1 MAKSAPRA
9 DQHFPPAELLFR
21 RVHRA
26 NVKSDKRVTLDAFAL
41 PDMSVNRES
50 HGAKAGTVGSSAEA
64 LSGFD
69 PADWGVVAFAVLDI
83 PPREPIWQDGT
94 LGHELLPR
102 HVPVPGNFA
111 HSEVRVF
118 RLVGENRVWLTPRSG
133 DGLGDDPDSAA
144 TRDPAP
150 LDPGFHQR
158 WRKRLALTARLVV
171 EPVAPTVDDQS

>member
-1 MAKSAPRA
+1 MAKLAPRA
-9 DQHFPPAELLFR
+9 DQHFPPDELLFR

-50 HGAKAGTVGSSAEA
+50 YRPKVGMIGSVADA

-83 PPREPIWQDGT
+83 PPTEPIWQDGT

-102 HVPVPGNFA
+102 HMPVPGNFA
-111 HSEVRVF
+111 HSEVRAF
-118 RLVGENRVWLTPRSG
+118 RLLGEKRVWLTLRSDDDLSG
-133 DGLGDDPDSAA
+133 DPDSAA
-144 TRDPAP
+144 PRDPAP

-158 WRKRLALTARLVV
+158 WRKRLAWAARLVV
-171 EPVAPTVDDQS
+171 EPVRPTVDGNS